1 MSLKHKWIDLRF
13 LAWDHL
19 GFVVVMWLGF
29 SGCRWLVVV
38 DSCSWRIWYLDGFL
52 CLVTRK
58 VEEKKRK
65 WIRDYFVLD
74 VFVWLVGKKVK
85 GKKKIKRI
93 FFFFFWFNWGIN
105 FVLFLCFSN
114 FYIFLGKV
122 AFFFV
127 HYNFLI
133 LFYKPH

>member
-19 GFVVVMWLGF
+19 GFVVAVWLGF

-38 DSCSWRIWYLDGFL
+38 DNCSWRIWYLDGFL

-74 VFVWLVGKKVK
+74 VFVWSVGKKVK
-85 GKKKIKRI
+85 EKKISCWFFYFFDLIKELILFCFCVFLI
-93 FFFFFWFNWGIN
+93 FI
-105 FVLFLCFSN
+105 
-114 FYIFLGKV
+114 YFLGKV
-122 AFFFV
+122 AFFF
-127 HYNFLI
+127 
-133 LFYKPH
+133 LFIIIF